1 MVEANVGAQRGML
14 TNTLEFEV
22 LISTIKGFATLHILK
37 YANQTWE
44 EILFDLFK
52 DVCFC
57 KLQLFIL
64 YQFVSKFVYLLD
76 VAILFVC
83 IYLDGMYIQTLSIS
97 ICVYSQKGSNS
108 KFNRVGF
115 FFCTFQCDI
124 QESLTVFMEESFQIF
139 HII

>member
-1 MVEANVGAQRGML
+1 MKNPVNIMVEANVGAQRGML

-57 KLQLFIL
+57 KL
-64 YQFVSKFVYLLD
+64 
-76 VAILFVC
+76 
-83 IYLDGMYIQTLSIS
+83 
-97 ICVYSQKGSNS
+97 
-108 KFNRVGF
+108 
-115 FFCTFQCDI
+115 
-124 QESLTVFMEESFQIF
+124 
-139 HII
+139 